1 MNNERTLQRSLH
13 EIWAPQFNHLE
24 IPPHPVTNREAS
36 SVCPLTSRAD
46 SCLAWG
52 IRAGSLF
59 EMPSTLNNQ
68 MLSLSAPPRHHFI
81 SNTRTREI
89 YSVALDVHRMGSETH
104 THTHI
109 HDTRQLKSLAWTQAF
124 WSAYFLLLRNSAAA
138 MCLFFP
144 LSLSLS
150 LSVSRNN
157 ICADWRELLNRRHIP
172 DKWKAA
178 SRWCPHAAS
187 HICPGATSH
196 TTTQKKLQTKS
207 VPWIMGLWF

>member
-1 MNNERTLQRSLH
+1 
-13 EIWAPQFNHLE
+13 
-24 IPPHPVTNREAS
+24 
-36 SVCPLTSRAD
+36 
-46 SCLAWG
+46 
-52 IRAGSLF
+52 
-59 EMPSTLNNQ
+59 

-109 HDTRQLKSLAWTQAF
+109 RHSTTKESGLNTR
-124 WSAYFLLLRNSAAA
+124 LLIGILPAPSQFCRCNVS
-138 MCLFFP
+138 FFTP
-144 LSLSLS
+144 SLSLS

-178 SRWCPHAAS
+178 SR
-187 HICPGATSH
+187 
-196 TTTQKKLQTKS
+196 
-207 VPWIMGLWF
+207 